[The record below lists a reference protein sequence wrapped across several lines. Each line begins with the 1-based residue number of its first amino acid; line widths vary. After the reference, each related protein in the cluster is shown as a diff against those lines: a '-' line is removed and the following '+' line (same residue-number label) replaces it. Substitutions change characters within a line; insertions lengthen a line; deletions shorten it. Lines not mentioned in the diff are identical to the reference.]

1 MENEISFNVGP
12 APRAEESG
20 SKGSPEGLK
29 KNKVSYCF
37 LISLGLWTIFCF
49 LGTWIFIYRHH
60 FFFAEEAIFL
70 TYVYTF
76 CWALLIW
83 VIPTIAFLLLY
94 LIFSK

>member
-29 KNKVSYCF
+29 KNKGSYYF
-37 LISLGLWTIFCF
+37 LISLGLWTMFCF
-49 LGTWIFIYRHH
+49 LGTWGFIYKHH
-60 FFFAEEAIFL
+60 FFIMEEAVFL
-70 TYVYTF
+70 TYAYTF
-76 CWALLIW
+76 SWALLIW
-83 VIPTIAFLLLY
+83 VIPAITLVILY

>member
-1 MENEISFNVGP
+1 MENEMSFNVGP
-12 APRAEESG
+12 APRAEVPEAEG
-20 SKGSPEGLK
+20 ARERLGKGKISF
-29 KNKVSYCF
+29 CF
-37 LISLGLWTIFCF
+37 LISLGMWTIFCF

-60 FFFAEEAIFL
+60 FFFTEEAIFL

-83 VIPTIAFLLLY
+83 VIPAIAFLLLY